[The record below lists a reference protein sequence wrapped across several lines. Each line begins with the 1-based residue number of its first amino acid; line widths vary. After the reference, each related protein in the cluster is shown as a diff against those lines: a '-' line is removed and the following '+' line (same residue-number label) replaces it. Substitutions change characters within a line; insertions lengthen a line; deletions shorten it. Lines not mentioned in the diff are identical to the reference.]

1 MKESEQEDKLRFYDF
16 VYEDYEKYGTPKLMD
31 LVRNNRQR
39 TQYTKELESLILKMK
54 EKQKETFE
62 ANVEGEYDVKV
73 DDYAFTIKNTGRFGK
88 DNALE
93 VNETFTINANYVK
106 KAGDKYLLELGRFLT
121 SQIEIDKKE
130 IERKNN
136 IYMGFPRAFENEI
149 VFTIPEGFSVS
160 GLDKLNKKVENET
173 GGFTSTAEV
182 QGNQLVIKTLKYY
195 KNYYEPNTNWNKM
208 IQFLDAA
215 YQFTQEKVLL
225 KKN

>member
-1 MKESEQEDKLRFYDF
+1 
-16 VYEDYEKYGTPKLMD
+16 
-31 LVRNNRQR
+31 
-39 TQYTKELESLILKMK
+39 
-54 EKQKETFE
+54 
-62 ANVEGEYDVKV
+62 
-73 DDYAFTIKNTGRFGK
+73 
-88 DNALE
+88 
-93 VNETFTINANYVK
+93 
-106 KAGDKYLLELGRFLT
+106 
-121 SQIEIDKKE
+121 
-130 IERKNN
+130 
-136 IYMGFPRAFENEI
+136 MGFPRAFENEI